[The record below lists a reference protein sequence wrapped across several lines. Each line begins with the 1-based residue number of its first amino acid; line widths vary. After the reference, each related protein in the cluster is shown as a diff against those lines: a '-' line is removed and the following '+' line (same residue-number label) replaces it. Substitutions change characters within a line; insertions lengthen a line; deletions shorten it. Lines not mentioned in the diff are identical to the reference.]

1 MKNISVVIPA
11 YNEEGNVGELVS
23 RIDATFNE
31 LKDYD
36 YKILKQSVQ
45 VSGQDCWLLE
55 ARPKTEKAARET
67 GYLKT
72 NIWVDKSRMIVL
84 QTKAWVKAG
93 KRLKYLKFEDIKKV
107 DGIWVIHKLSA
118 QTRKGKSIESTTV
131 MIYSELKLN
140 DKTVSEKD
148 FSQREME
155 K

>member
-1 MKNISVVIPA
+1 MN
-11 YNEEGNVGELVS
+11 
-23 RIDATFNE
+23 
-31 LKDYD
+31 
-36 YKILKQSVQ
+36 
-45 VSGQDCWLLE
+45 GQDCWLLE

-72 NIWVDKSRMIVL
+72 NIWVDKARMIVL

-131 MIYSELKLN
+131 MIYSELTLN
-140 DKTVSEKD
+140 DKRVSEQD